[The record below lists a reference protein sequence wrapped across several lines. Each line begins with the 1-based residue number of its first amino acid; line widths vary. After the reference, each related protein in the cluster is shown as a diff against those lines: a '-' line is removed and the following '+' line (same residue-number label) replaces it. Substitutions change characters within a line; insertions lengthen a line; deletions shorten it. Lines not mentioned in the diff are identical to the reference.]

1 MLSRT
6 IKVLVALVGIVALLL
21 VGVALIPARA
31 IKLAADRI
39 DGLVLGS
46 AEGRLLRG
54 DADLAYRGQD
64 LGRLTWSVQPA
75 AFLDLRLG
83 TDWQIAHADYTVS
96 GTAAVGPGVTEFGAT
111 GLIHAVAVNR
121 FLSQYHISLDGM
133 FEIDGLDLRLD
144 DDEISADGKLRW
156 SGGHTV
162 YRVAG
167 ETHDVELP
175 GMVAVLASEAD
186 GPVLEV
192 VTADDAL
199 KLMNARLDPEGWVHI
214 GVTARLTTLAGNPWH
229 GDTDDAVVVT
239 VSERLYTPSDVP
251 GSEG

>member
-83 TDWQIAHADYTVS
+83 TDWQIAHAD
-96 GTAAVGPGVTEFGAT
+96 
-111 GLIHAVAVNR
+111 
-121 FLSQYHISLDGM
+121 
-133 FEIDGLDLRLD
+133 
-144 DDEISADGKLRW
+144 
-156 SGGHTV
+156 
-162 YRVAG
+162 
-167 ETHDVELP
+167 
-175 GMVAVLASEAD
+175 
-186 GPVLEV
+186 
-192 VTADDAL
+192 
-199 KLMNARLDPEGWVHI
+199 
-214 GVTARLTTLAGNPWH
+214 
-229 GDTDDAVVVT
+229 
-239 VSERLYTPSDVP
+239 
-251 GSEG
+251 